1 MITLL
6 KKQGITHIKNNTETT
21 MVKEDIL
28 VDCLNT
34 LGSLKDRKV
43 KQVVDLKNIG
53 NRIWEFSMI
62 YVINGTTDYII
73 DLKCTITNSIYE
85 DYLKTRP
92 KYQKLDN
99 CSLSYIIG
107 GGGPDGTTTVDGAPL
122 KGIDVKLGRN
132 PGGGCAA

>member
-1 MITLL
+1 MISLF
-6 KKQGITHIKNNTETT
+6 KKTEKNSTNSNTEVTI
-21 MVKEDIL
+21 VKEDIL

-34 LGSLKDRKV
+34 LNSLKDRKV
-43 KQVVDLKNIG
+43 KQVVDLKNLG

-62 YVINGTTDYII
+62 YVVNGTTDYVI

-85 DYLKTRP
+85 NYLKTRP
-92 KYQKLDN
+92 KFQKLDSN
-99 CSLSYIIG
+99 SLSYIIG
-107 GGGPDGTTTVDGAPL
+107 GGGPDGGTTVDGAPL